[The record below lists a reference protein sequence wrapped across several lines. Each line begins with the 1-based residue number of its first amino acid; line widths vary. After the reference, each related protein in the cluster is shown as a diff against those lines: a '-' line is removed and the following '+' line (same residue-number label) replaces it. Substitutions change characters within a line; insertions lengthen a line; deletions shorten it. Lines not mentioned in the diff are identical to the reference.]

1 MGGSIPSGIDID
13 KRRNENFEKFPAAL
27 AFLKRER
34 FLTIMNS
41 MRKYIDKVQNRYNL
55 SKEEVRD
62 VMQVIM
68 SGESSPDELKQYLLA
83 LNDKGPT
90 VEEITGAVEIMR
102 QFVIGVKT
110 EHEVVLDTCG
120 TGGDHKGT
128 FNISTISALVVAG
141 TGVAVAKHGNRSVS
155 SVCGSA
161 DLLESMGVNL
171 NLDYTKLGRCL
182 DEIGIAFLFA
192 QNLHPAMKNVAP
204 VRKSIGVKTIFNILG
219 PLTNPA
225 SATHQVMG
233 VYNRDLVEPMAE
245 VLRNLGL
252 KRALVVHGNDGLDE
266 ITITDK
272 TFVSE
277 FNGVEVVSYDID
289 PEELGIA
296 RANPDVLL
304 VDNIKDNVRIAME
317 ILTGESGHRR
327 DIVLINAAYALY
339 TAEKVKTIKDGLDM
353 AKESIDAGRA
363 MAKLEQLKEFSNRG

>member
-1 MGGSIPSGIDID
+1 
-13 KRRNENFEKFPAAL
+13 
-27 AFLKRER
+27 
-34 FLTIMNS
+34 
-41 MRKYIDKVQNRYNL
+41 MRKYIDKVLNRYNL
-55 SKEEVRD
+55 SKDEVKD
-62 VMQVIM
+62 VMKIIM
-68 SGESSPDELKQYLLA
+68 SGDASPDELKQYLLA

-110 EHEVVLDTCG
+110 KHDVVLDTCG
-120 TGGDHKGT
+120 TGGDHKNT

-141 TGVAVAKHGNRSVS
+141 ADVAVAKHGNRSVS

-161 DLLESMGVNL
+161 DLLEALGVNL
-171 NLDYTKLGRCL
+171 DLDDAKVGQCL

-225 SATHQVMG
+225 HATHQMMG

-245 VLRNLGL
+245 VLKNLGL

-266 ITITDK
+266 ITTTDK

-277 FNGVEVVSYDID
+277 FNGQDVVSYDID
-289 PEELGIA
+289 PEEFGIA
-296 RANPDVLL
+296 RASHSDLTVSDLQE
-304 VDNIKDNVRIAME
+304 NVRVALD
-317 ILTGESGHRR
+317 ILNGTQGPKR

-339 TAEKVKTIKDGLDM
+339 TVQKVRSIADGM
-353 AKESIDAGRA
+353 AAAQESINSGRA
-363 MAKLEQLKEFSNRG
+363 LTKLEQLKEFSNRG

>member
-1 MGGSIPSGIDID
+1 
-13 KRRNENFEKFPAAL
+13 
-27 AFLKRER
+27 
-34 FLTIMNS
+34 MNS

-55 SKEEVRD
+55 SKDEVRE
-62 VMQVIM
+62 VMRIIM
-68 SGESSPDELKQYLLA
+68 DGGATPEELKLYLLA

-102 QFVIGVKT
+102 QFVIEVKT
-110 EHEVVLDTCG
+110 EHAVVLDTCG

-141 TGVAVAKHGNRSVS
+141 AEVAVAKHGNRSVS

-161 DLLESMGVNL
+161 DLLETLGVNL
-171 NLDYTKLGRCL
+171 NFDVAMLGRCL

-192 QNLHPAMKNVAP
+192 QNLHPAMKNIAP

-225 SATHQVMG
+225 QATHQVMG

-245 VLRNLGL
+245 VLKNLGL

-266 ITITDK
+266 ITTADK

-277 FNGVEVVSYDID
+277 FNGADVVSYDID
-289 PEELGIA
+289 PEELGIE
-296 RANPDVLL
+296 RASHESLSVRD
-304 VDNIKDNVRIAME
+304 IQDNVRIALE
-317 ILTGESGHRR
+317 VLKGSKGPAR

-339 TAEKVKTIKDGLDM
+339 TAQKVSTIKEGLAM
-353 AKESIDAGRA
+353 AQESIDSGRA
-363 MAKLEQLKEFSNRG
+363 YNKLEQLKEFSNRG

>member
-1 MGGSIPSGIDID
+1 
-13 KRRNENFEKFPAAL
+13 
-27 AFLKRER
+27 
-34 FLTIMNS
+34 
-41 MRKYIDKVQNRYNL
+41 MRKYIDKVLNRYNL

-62 VMQVIM
+62 VMHIIM
-68 SGESSPDELKQYLLA
+68 SGDASPDELKQYLLA

-110 EHEVVLDTCG
+110 RHQIVLDTCG

-141 TGVAVAKHGNRSVS
+141 AGVVVAKHGNRSVS
-155 SVCGSA
+155 SICGSA
-161 DLLESMGVNL
+161 DLLEALGVNL
-171 NLDYTKLGRCL
+171 HLNERQLGQCL
-182 DEIGIAFLFA
+182 DETGIAFLFA

-204 VRKSIGVKTIFNILG
+204 VRKSLGVKTIFNVLG

-225 SATHQVMG
+225 HATHQVMG

-245 VLRNLGL
+245 VLKNLGL

-266 ITITDK
+266 ITTTDK

-277 FNGVEVVSYDID
+277 FNGTDVVSYDID

-296 RANPDVLL
+296 RARHEDLAVA
-304 VDNIKDNVRIAME
+304 DKKDNVAIALD
-317 ILTGESGHRR
+317 ILNGGKSPRR
-327 DIVLINAAYALY
+327 DIVTINAAYALY
-339 TAEKVKTIKDGLDM
+339 TVEKVKTIAEGL
-353 AKESIDAGRA
+353 AAAQESIDAGKA
-363 MAKLEQLKEFSNRG
+363 LAKLEELKEFSNRG